1 MINLP
6 RLVLFLAV
14 SNYLSIEQVEK
25 LKYDIAQKGV
35 KGDLNFIKTLK
46 KHFDFELFRSNPFV
60 WQDIWLYNYITYDVK
75 TKFPRVGLIA
85 KYDREIIVPQ
95 SKIIERAKEIIGLL

>member
-1 MINLP
+1 MVNSP

-14 SNYLSIEQVEK
+14 SNYLTSEQVEK

-35 KGDLNFIKTLK
+35 RGDLTFLKTLK
-46 KHFDFELFRSNPFV
+46 KHFDFELFRSKPFV

-75 TKFPRVGLIA
+75 TKFPRIGLVA
-85 KYDREIIVPQ
+85 RYDREIIVPQ
-95 SKIIERAKEIIGLL
+95 TKILERAKEIMGLL